1 MKTRDYIIHDKVKF
15 QIKNSTNTIKNYFDT
30 TQIQFQNYLSDNC
43 SPYDFTV
50 EIGAFSR
57 EKRSCTIIDDTYYI
71 ADGYIYFKDKRKL
84 SRWEVEINEI
94 EGLPRVRISTN
105 IAGSITIPLNIIEF
119 LIQYSLLRKGISVIH
134 ASGVGR
140 SDKCVIF
147 PARSGVGKTTLALS
161 LLNKGFLY
169 MGDNYIILDKGKA
182 KNYICPLNIFTY
194 NRLPV
199 IEKNLSPK
207 QRLSMLLKKGLYTV
221 TRGYF
226 KIFEKINPVTLFKD
240 SIVNNLPVYLI
251 CVLERNCALS
261 ENKLIIKDI
270 SKRELIKKLRYNME
284 LDLIPFSK
292 CVYSYGYMFT
302 DSIFSRFWEIY
313 EERLENN
320 LPEDASFISIEVP
333 TTWHENAVNKIIDL
347 VKFPA

>member
-1 MKTRDYIIHDKVKF
+1 MKKRDYIIHDEVKF
-15 QIKNSTNTIKNYFDT
+15 QINNSTNIIKNYFDT
-30 TQIQFQNYLSDNC
+30 TKIQFQNYRSDN
-43 SPYDFTV
+43 SSSYDFTV
-50 EIGAFSR
+50 DIGDFLR
-57 EKRSCTIIDDTYYI
+57 EKRSCAIIDDIYHI

-105 IAGSITIPLNIIEF
+105 ITGSITVPLNTIEF

-134 ASGVGR
+134 ASGVGC
-140 SDKCVIF
+140 SDKCIIF

-161 LLNKGFLY
+161 LLDRGFSYL
-169 MGDNYIILDKGKA
+169 GDNYIILDKGKA

-199 IEKNLSPK
+199 IENNLSLK
-207 QRLSMLLKKGLYTV
+207 QRLSMFLKKGLYKV

-240 SIVNNLPVYLI
+240 SIANNLPVYLI

-270 SKRELIKKLRYNME
+270 SKSELIKKLRYNME
-284 LDLIPFSK
+284 LDLMPFNK
-292 CVYSYGYMFT
+292 YIYSYGYMFPN
-302 DSIFSRFWEIY
+302 SIFSRFWEIY
-313 EERLENN
+313 EEKLENN
-320 LPEDASFISIEVP
+320 LPEDSSFISIEVP
-333 TTWHENAVNKIIDL
+333 TTWNENVVNKIIGL
-347 VKFPA
+347 VKFPT